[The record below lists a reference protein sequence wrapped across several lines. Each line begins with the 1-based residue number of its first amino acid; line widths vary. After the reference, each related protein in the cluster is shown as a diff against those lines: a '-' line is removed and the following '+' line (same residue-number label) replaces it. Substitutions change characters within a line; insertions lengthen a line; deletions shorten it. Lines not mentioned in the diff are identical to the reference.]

1 MQGFDPV
8 PGLLNAGVQR
18 HQAGALDEAERYY
31 RQVLAHVPR
40 QPDANGLLGIVLCQ
54 TGRVA
59 DGIAS
64 LRAAVKAA
72 PRVAGFHMNL
82 GNALREAGNAAEALQ
97 CFQSAI
103 RLDPGLSDAHF
114 NLGLA
119 WEQTGRLGEAI
130 TAYGRACD
138 LRPEPAYLVN
148 LGNAL
153 QRSGRNEA
161 AIKALQEAARQGPN
175 LAAAHYNLGNAL
187 ATAERWAEA
196 VPAYQR
202 AVAIDPGY
210 AEAHHNLGR
219 ALKNTDRLAEG
230 IAAYRRAVEL
240 RPELVDGHVSLGV
253 ALREAE
259 QVDEAIAAY
268 ETALR
273 LAPDNVLAHYNLG
286 NALRELER
294 FDDAQAAFRRCIE
307 LDPMNAKAANN
318 IGLTL
323 SARAR
328 YAEAGEWYRRA
339 AESDP
344 TLPEAHMNLGC
355 TLQRAK
361 RFPEALECLAR
372 AIDLK
377 PDYPEAFLNVG
388 NVLKDQRRFGVALR
402 AYEDALALKPDY
414 HDARLARAGAYYELG
429 RIAESMAEYD
439 QVLEAKADATT
450 VSGVRASVANYSDGH
465 DLEALQR
472 LHADFAGRL
481 REVAQLPPR
490 SPQGEDPRRR
500 LRIGYVSADL
510 RGHSVAWFMEP
521 VLAAHDRSGFE
532 LVAYHNHIDTDATS
546 ERLKPHFDQWVDV
559 PGLTDDELAARIRED
574 RIDIL
579 VDLSGQ
585 TAGNRLQVFARKPA
599 PVQMTWLGYLTTTGV
614 AAIDYRITDAR
625 VDPEGYEQWQVE
637 KPLRIDDCYIC
648 YGAHPYGAEPGP
660 VPEGPVVFG
669 SFSNIAKMSPANLG
683 LWARLLREVP
693 EAILRIKS
701 RPLVDETVREEF
713 VQRFARHGIAA
724 ERLDLVGWEQ
734 GTGNHLAQYNRIHVA
749 LDTWPYHGVTTT
761 CEALWMGV
769 PVVSLIGATHASRQG
784 LSLLSAVGLP
794 ELAVVSADDYVARA
808 AALAQDRPRLA
819 ELRATLRSRMLAS
832 LLTDAA
838 GFTRKL
844 EAAYRGAW
852 QAWCNGETGTQ
863 RE

>member
-1 MQGFDPV
+1 MQGFDLV

-18 HQAGALDEAERYY
+18 HQAGALEEAERFY
-31 RQVLAHVPR
+31 RQVLAHDPR
-40 QPDANGLLGIVLCQ
+40 QPDASGLLGIVLCQ

-64 LRAAVKAA
+64 MRAAVKAA
-72 PRVAGFHMNL
+72 PKVAGFHMNL
-82 GNALREAGNAAEALQ
+82 GNALRETGKAAEALQ

-103 RLDPGLSDAHF
+103 RLEPGLADAHF

-119 WEQTGRLGEAI
+119 WEQTGRLGDALG
-130 TAYGRACD
+130 AYGRACD
-138 LRPEPAYLVN
+138 LKPDPGYFIN
-148 LGNAL
+148 FGNAL
-153 QRSGRNEA
+153 QRSGRTDA
-161 AIKALQEAARQGPN
+161 AIKALQEATRQGPDI
-175 LAAAHYNLGNAL
+175 AAAHYNLGNAL
-187 ATAERWAEA
+187 AAAERWPEA
-196 VPAYQR
+196 AAAYRR
-202 AVAIDPGY
+202 AVAVDPGY

-219 ALKNTDRLAEG
+219 ALKNSDRLEEG

-259 QVDEAIAAY
+259 RADEAIAAY

-286 NALRELER
+286 NALRELKR
-294 FDDAQAAFRRCIE
+294 FDEAQASFRRCID

-318 IGLTL
+318 IGLML

-328 YAEAGEWYRRA
+328 YAEAGQWYQRA

-361 RFPEALECLAR
+361 RLPEALESLAK

-377 PDYPEAFLNVG
+377 PDYHEAFMNVG
-388 NVLKDQRRFGVALR
+388 NVLKEQRRFGVALR
-402 AYEDALALKPDY
+402 AYEDALAIKPDY

-429 RIAESMAEYD
+429 RIAESLAEYD
-439 QVLEAKADATT
+439 QVLEAKADALA
-450 VSGVRASVANYSDGH
+450 VSGVRASVANYSDLH
-465 DLEALQR
+465 DLDALKG

-481 REVAQLPPR
+481 REVKRLPPR
-490 SPQGEDPRRR
+490 SPLGEDPLRR
-500 LRIGYVSADL
+500 LRVGYVSADL

-521 VLAAHDRSGFE
+521 VLAAHDRTGFE
-532 LVAYHNHIDTDATS
+532 LVAYHNHADTDATS
-546 ERLKPHFDQWVDV
+546 ERLKPHFDRWVEV
-559 PGLTDDELAARIRED
+559 PGLTDEEFAERVRDD

-585 TAGNRLQVFARKPA
+585 TAGNRLPAFARKPA

-614 AAIDYRITDAR
+614 DAIDYRITDAR

-648 YGAHPYGAEPGP
+648 YGPHPYGEETAP
-660 VPEGPVVFG
+660 VPAGPVVFG
-669 SFSNIAKMSPANLG
+669 SFNNVAKMSPANIA
-683 LWARLLREVP
+683 LWARLLHEVP
-693 EAILRIKS
+693 DAVLRIKS
-701 RPLVDETVREEF
+701 RPLVDETVRVEF
-713 VQRFARHGIAA
+713 AQRFARHGIGA
-724 ERLDLVGWEQ
+724 ERLELIGWEQ

-769 PVVSLIGATHASRQG
+769 PVVSLVGATHASRQG
-784 LSLLSAVGLP
+784 LSLLSAVGLQD
-794 ELAVVSADDYVARA
+794 LAVGSHDDYVACA
-808 AALAQDRPRLA
+808 AALAQDRSRLA
-819 ELRATLRSRMLAS
+819 ELRMTLRSRMLAS
-832 LLTDAA
+832 PLTDAA
-838 GFTRKL
+838 GFARKL

-852 QAWCNGETGTQ
+852 QQWCKP
-863 RE
+863 